1 MSVYTLVDYRIVGDE
16 EVVKE
21 IYEKCQQI
29 EQSEVGDDASLALL
43 LDALRISY
51 TEMPSSDFGV
61 KEYSPG
67 ELIMSIIG

>member
-43 LDALRISY
+43 LDALRI
-51 TEMPSSDFGV
+51 
-61 KEYSPG
+61 
-67 ELIMSIIG
+67 